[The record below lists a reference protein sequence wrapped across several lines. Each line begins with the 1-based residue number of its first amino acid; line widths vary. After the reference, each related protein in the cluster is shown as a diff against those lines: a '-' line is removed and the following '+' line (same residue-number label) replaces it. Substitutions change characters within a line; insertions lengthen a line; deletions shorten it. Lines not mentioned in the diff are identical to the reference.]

1 MKKKMLIA
9 IACLL
14 AVAGVICGIYWP
26 ESDLNNT
33 IKTAENTIIEEIN
46 KDDVIVTE
54 YVKSEADDVKNAT
67 LENGEDISTKE
78 NIDSTELEEQEITD
92 EGALETDSII
102 EQENI
107 SYDGDSTGNGLTLL
121 GAYQGLTYYSQ
132 ADSRWASV
140 MYSSTNNSS
149 QTMKSSACG
158 PTSAAMVVSSSK
170 GAVLPTTLASLAVSN
185 GYRTKNSGTAWSF
198 YPFIADYFGFSE
210 YYTTGKLET
219 ALNYLSQKNSDGT
232 SKYYIICSCGSGLF
246 TYNGH
251 YIVLTS
257 LDGDGDTMQIYD
269 PYLYNN
275 KFTTATR
282 KKANVTISGNSVF
295 VNKEN
300 FRKYANYKKFW
311 IFSNDKGRG
320 NFNSTTINNVT
331 NYTKYVATKSSSLNV
346 RKSSSINSSRIYSL
360 TKGTK
365 VNVIEVS
372 GNWSK
377 ISSPVTGWVNTTYLS
392 STQVYSI
399 VNESSKNYKIGTY
412 KVTSNLHV
420 RSGPGTNYKI
430 KIYNQLTTNAKAQ
443 NKRLGNQYY
452 NGYLKGVTCTVT
464 QVKSNWGKT
473 TSGWICLDYCKKIK
487 K

>member
-1 MKKKMLIA
+1 MRKRILIILASILA
-9 IACLL
+9 IITTLCN
-14 AVAGVICGIYWP
+14 IYIP
-26 ESDLNNT
+26 NHKINNT
-33 IKTAENTIIEEIN
+33 IQETQNIIQEEIKN
-46 KDDVIVTE
+46 DNVTVSE
-54 YVKSEADDVKNAT
+54 YVYGESSDVKEAT
-67 LENGEDISTKE
+67 ITNKEDISTKQLPE
-78 NIDSTELEEQEITD
+78 ATETDEKNVEEEITTEID
-92 EGALETDSII
+92 AQI

-107 SYDGDSTGNGLTLL
+107 SYNGASIGNGLALL

-140 MYSSTNNSS
+140 MYSSINDST
-149 QTMKSSACG
+149 QTMKASACG
-158 PTSAAMVVSSSK
+158 PTSAAMVISSSK
-170 GAVLPTTLASLAVSN
+170 GSILPTTLASLAVSN

-198 YPFIADYFGFSE
+198 YPFIADYFGFYE
-210 YYTTGKLET
+210 YYTTDKLET

-257 LDGDGDTMQIYD
+257 LDGDTMQVYD

-275 KFTTATR
+275 KFATATR

-300 FRKYANYKKFW
+300 FRKYANYKNFW
-311 IFSNDKGRG
+311 IFSNDKGSG
-320 NFNSTTINNVT
+320 NTNSTTINNVT

-346 RKSSSINSSRIYSL
+346 RKSASINSSRIYSL

-399 VNESSKNYKIGTY
+399 VNDYKIGTY

>member
-1 MKKKMLIA
+1 MRKRILIILASILA
-9 IACLL
+9 IITTLCN
-14 AVAGVICGIYWP
+14 IYIP
-26 ESDLNNT
+26 NHKINNT
-33 IKTAENTIIEEIN
+33 IQETQNIIQEEIKN
-46 KDDVIVTE
+46 NNVTVSE
-54 YVKSEADDVKNAT
+54 YVYGESNDLKDAT
-67 LENGEDISTKE
+67 INNKEDISTKQLPE
-78 NIDSTELEEQEITD
+78 ATETEEKNVEEEITTELDAQ
-92 EGALETDSII
+92 I

-107 SYDGDSTGNGLTLL
+107 SYNGASTGNGLALL

-140 MYSSTNNSS
+140 MYSSINDST
-149 QTMKSSACG
+149 QTMKASACG
-158 PTSAAMVVSSSK
+158 PTSAAIVISSSK
-170 GAVLPTTLASLAVSN
+170 GSILPTTLASLAVSN

-210 YYTTGKLET
+210 YYTTDKLET
-219 ALNYLSQKNSDGT
+219 ALSYLSKKNSDGT

-257 LDGDGDTMQIYD
+257 LDGDTMQIYD

-295 VNKEN
+295 VSKEN
-300 FRKYANYKKFW
+300 FRKYANYKNFW
-311 IFSNDKGRG
+311 IFSNDKGSG
-320 NFNSTTINNVT
+320 NTNSTTINNVT

-346 RKSSSINSSRIYSL
+346 RKSASINSSRIYSL

-430 KIYNQLTTNAKAQ
+430 KIYNQLTTNARAQ
-443 NKRLGNQYY
+443 NKKLGNYY
-452 NGYLKGVTCTVT
+452 YSGYKKGVICTVT
-464 QVKSNWGKT
+464 QVNGKWGKT
-473 TSGWICLDYCKKIK
+473 ASGWICLDYCKKI
-487 K
+487 

>member
-1 MKKKMLIA
+1 MRKRILIILASILA
-9 IACLL
+9 IIATLCN
-14 AVAGVICGIYWP
+14 IYIP
-26 ESDLNNT
+26 NHKINNT
-33 IKTAENTIIEEIN
+33 IQETQNIIQEEIKN
-46 KDDVIVTE
+46 NNVTVSE
-54 YVKSEADDVKNAT
+54 YVYGESNDVKDAT
-67 LENGEDISTKE
+67 INNKEDISTKQLPE
-78 NIDSTELEEQEITD
+78 ATETEEKNVEEEITTEID
-92 EGALETDSII
+92 AQI

-107 SYDGDSTGNGLTLL
+107 SYNGASTGNGLALL

-132 ADSRWASV
+132 SDSRWASV
-140 MYSSTNNSS
+140 MYSSINDPT
-149 QTMKSSACG
+149 QTMKASACG
-158 PTSAAMVVSSSK
+158 PTSAAMVISSSK
-170 GAVLPTTLASLAVSN
+170 GSILPTTLASLAVSN

-257 LDGDGDTMQIYD
+257 LDRDTMQVYD

-300 FRKYANYKKFW
+300 FRKYANYKNFW
-311 IFSNDKGRG
+311 IFSNDKGSG
-320 NFNSTTINNVT
+320 NTNSTTINNVT

-346 RKSSSINSSRIYSL
+346 RKSASINSSRIYSL
-360 TKGTK
+360 AKGTK

-392 STQVYSI
+392 SSKVYSI

-420 RSGPGTNYKI
+420 RSGPGTNYKMR
-430 KIYNQLTTNAKAQ
+430 KYTKLTKNARAQ
-443 NKRLGNQYY
+443 NKRLGNYY
-452 NGYLKGVTCTVT
+452 YSGYKKSVTCSVT
-464 QVKSNWGKT
+464 QVSGNWGKT
-473 TSGWICLDYCKKIK
+473 ASGWICLNYCKEE
-487 K
+487 

>member
-1 MKKKMLIA
+1 MRKRILIILASILA
-9 IACLL
+9 IIATLCN
-14 AVAGVICGIYWP
+14 IYIP
-26 ESDLNNT
+26 NHKINNT
-33 IKTAENTIIEEIN
+33 IQETQNIIQEEIKN
-46 KDDVIVTE
+46 NNVTVSE
-54 YVKSEADDVKNAT
+54 YVYGESNDVKDAT
-67 LENGEDISTKE
+67 IDNKEDISTKQLPE
-78 NIDSTELEEQEITD
+78 ATETEEKNVEEEITTEID
-92 EGALETDSII
+92 AQI

-107 SYDGDSTGNGLTLL
+107 SYNGASTGNGLALL

-132 ADSRWASV
+132 SDSRWASV
-140 MYSSTNNSS
+140 MYSSINDPT
-149 QTMKSSACG
+149 QTMKASACG
-158 PTSAAMVVSSSK
+158 PTSAAMVISSSK
-170 GAVLPTTLASLAVSN
+170 GSILPTTLASLAVSN

-219 ALNYLSQKNSDGT
+219 ALNYLSQKNDDGT

-257 LDGDGDTMQIYD
+257 LDGDTMQVYD

-295 VNKEN
+295 VSKEN
-300 FRKYANYKKFW
+300 FRKYANYKNFW
-311 IFSNDKGRG
+311 IFSNDKGSG
-320 NFNSTTINNVT
+320 NTNSTTINNVT
-331 NYTKYVATKSSSLNV
+331 NYTKYVATKSSGLNV
-346 RKSSSINSSRIYSL
+346 RKSASINSSRIYSL
-360 TKGTK
+360 AKGTK

-392 STQVYSI
+392 SIKVCSI
-399 VNESSKNYKIGTY
+399 VDESSKNYKIGTY

-430 KIYNQLTTNAKAQ
+430 KIYNQLTTNARAQ
-443 NKRLGNQYY
+443 NKKLGNQYY
-452 NGYLKGVTCTVT
+452 NGYLKGVICTVT
-464 QVKSNWGKT
+464 QVNGKWGKT
-473 TSGWICLDYCKKIK
+473 ASGWICLDYCKKI
-487 K
+487 